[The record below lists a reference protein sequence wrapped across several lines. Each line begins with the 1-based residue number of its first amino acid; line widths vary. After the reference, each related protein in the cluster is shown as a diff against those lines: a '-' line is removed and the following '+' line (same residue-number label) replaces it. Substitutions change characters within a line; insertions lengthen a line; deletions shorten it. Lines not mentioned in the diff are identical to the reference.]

1 MFRFEQN
8 GNLQLCIRSVSG
20 VLYIHQIHQKSE
32 PLTGFVRLY
41 SKKETR
47 QIKIRCQN
55 LPEEPTDGFQGQI
68 LYAPVQSG
76 KNQCH
81 SCRKIIVWI
90 VFINEQAGDPE
101 QCNGIDNDAQWQI
114 QYSQKGKY
122 SHDHIHGKIPD
133 QTFVVAAH
141 IPAAQERQR
150 GKWSDHGVF
159 HAEKEICNK
168 KYQGDNNGRSDSTL
182 QHFFLFI

>member
-1 MFRFEQN
+1 MCRC
-8 GNLQLCIRSVSG
+8 NL
-20 VLYIHQIHQKSE
+20 E
-32 PLTGFVRLY
+32 
-41 SKKETR
+41 
-47 QIKIRCQN
+47 
-55 LPEEPTDGFQGQI
+55 
-68 LYAPVQSG
+68 

-90 VFINEQAGDPE
+90 VFINEQTGDPE

-133 QTFVVAAH
+133 QTFVVVAH
-141 IPAAQERQR
+141 IPAAQEGQR

-168 KYQGDNNGRSDSTL
+168 KYQGGNNGRSDSTL